1 VRLQVGEAQQG
12 AAHLGAAKTGC
23 GYNWVPLQGGVKKF
37 EKNKAGGWV
46 VNWKEDAKEKWE
58 TEIEAEKKV
67 KNRRTR
73 EIF

>member
-1 VRLQVGEAQQG
+1 
-12 AAHLGAAKTGC
+12 
-23 GYNWVPLQGGVKKF
+23 VPLQGGVKKF

-46 VNWKEDAKEKWE
+46 VNWKGDAKEKWE